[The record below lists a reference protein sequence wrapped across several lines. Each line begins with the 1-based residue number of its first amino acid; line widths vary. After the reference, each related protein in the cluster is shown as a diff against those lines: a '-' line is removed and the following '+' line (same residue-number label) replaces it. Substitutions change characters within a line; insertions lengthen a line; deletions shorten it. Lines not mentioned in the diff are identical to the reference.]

1 MDLVCNMPFPSVTQ
15 AKKGHFLSDKRSS
28 DKRRRVETFIS
39 RRSDKR
45 RVETFISRHARS
57 IQTDCAC
64 VIQFNSC
71 S

>member
-15 AKKGHFLSDKRSS
+15 AKKGHFLSDKR
-28 DKRRRVETFIS
+28 RRVETFIS
-39 RRSDKR
+39 RRSDKRR